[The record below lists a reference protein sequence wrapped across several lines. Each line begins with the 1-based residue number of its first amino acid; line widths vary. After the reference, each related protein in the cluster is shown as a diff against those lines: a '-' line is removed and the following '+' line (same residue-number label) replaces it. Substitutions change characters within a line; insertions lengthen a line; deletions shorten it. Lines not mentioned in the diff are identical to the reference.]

1 MKQEGFYKLSI
12 KDRQKLLTDEFK
24 LTKEEIQTLTNS
36 LPIETADKMAE
47 NVVGTFAL
55 PFGLAMN
62 FVVNGQEKIIPMAT
76 EEPSVIAAASN
87 AAKLCLPEGFKAS
100 ASLPIM
106 IGQIQVI
113 KLDDAFAALK
123 SLLKEKK
130 RLLEI
135 ANSRDSTLVKLGGGA
150 KDLQGKILETKRG
163 KMLSLQVLV
172 DCRDAMGANAVNTI
186 CELLLPEIEKITGGK
201 VRLRI
206 ISNLAIH
213 RTVKVSV
220 VWKKELLGESIIEAI
235 LDSHEF
241 AMNDVFRATTNNK
254 GIMNGISAVCLATG
268 NDTRAVEAGAHSY
281 ASFKNNG
288 KYLPLANY
296 SKTKSGDLVGE
307 LELPIA
313 VGIIGGATKTHP
325 LAKLSLKILQVKS
338 AVELAQIIACV
349 GLANNFAALRALS
362 TEGIQRGHM
371 ELHARNIAI
380 SAGAKGKQIDEIAN
394 KMIAEKNIR
403 LERAKE
409 LVNKK

>member
-12 KDRQKLLTDEFK
+12 KDRQKLLTDEFNFS
-24 LTKEEIQTLTNS
+24 KEEIQTLGNS

-47 NVVGTFAL
+47 NVVGTFSL
-55 PFGLAMN
+55 PYGLAMN
-62 FVVNGQEKIIPMAT
+62 FKINGEEKIVPMAT

-113 KLDDAFAALK
+113 KLNDANFALK
-123 SLLKEKK
+123 TLLKEKK
-130 RLLEI
+130 HLLEI

-150 KDLQGKILETKRG
+150 KDLQGKVLETKRG

-186 CELLLPEIEKITGGK
+186 CELLSPEIEKITGGK

-213 RTVKVSV
+213 RTVKVTA
-220 VWKKELLGESIIEAI
+220 VWKKELLSEPTIEAI

-241 AMNDVFRATTNNK
+241 ALNDVFRATTNNK
-254 GIMNGISAVCLATG
+254 GVMNGISAVCLATG
-268 NDTRAVEAGAHSY
+268 NDTRALEAGAHSY
-281 ASFKNNG
+281 ASYKNNG

-296 SKTKSGDLVGE
+296 SKNKSGDLVGE
-307 LELPIA
+307 LEMPLA
-313 VGIIGGATKTHP
+313 VGIVGGATKTHP

-338 AVELAQIIACV
+338 AVELAQIMTCV
-349 GLANNFAALRALS
+349 GLANNFAAIRALS

-371 ELHARNIAI
+371 ELHARNIAVA
-380 SAGAKGKQIDEIAN
+380 AGAKGAQIDQVAN
-394 KMIAEKNIR
+394 KMVLEKNIR

-409 LVNKK
+409 MLNKK